1 MVKKIKKTD
10 NEEQIKKE
18 LAQAKAALENL
29 KNQKPKKS
37 AKTTKPKVKQ
47 NSKTLFY
54 IIARVLQFENIK
66 LLQKLNI

>member
-47 NSKTLFY
+47 NSKPVKPKQYTN
-54 IIARVLQFENIK
+54 A
-66 LLQKLNI
+66 

>member
-1 MVKKIKKTD
+1 LVKKIKKTD

-47 NSKTLFY
+47 
-54 IIARVLQFENIK
+54 
-66 LLQKLNI
+66 